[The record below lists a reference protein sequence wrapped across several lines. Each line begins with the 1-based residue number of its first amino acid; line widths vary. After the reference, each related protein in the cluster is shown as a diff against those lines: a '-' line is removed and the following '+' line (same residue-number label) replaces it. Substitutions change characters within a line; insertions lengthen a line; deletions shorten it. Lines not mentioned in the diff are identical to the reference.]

1 MTASYY
7 SPSRLLPAL
16 RGLSVSMRLRLQGMR
31 SDFSKPKAISR
42 RVSDCPLLFNTLLPD
57 YETDADRRC

>member
-1 MTASYY
+1 MTASYC

-16 RGLSVSMRLRLQGMR
+16 NGLSVDMRLPLRRMR
-31 SDFSKPKAISR
+31 PDFSKPKAISR
-42 RVSDCPLLFNTLLPD
+42 RVCDCPLLFNTLLPD

>member
-16 RGLSVSMRLRLQGMR
+16 NGLSVDMRLPLQGNATR
-31 SDFSKPKAISR
+31 LFKA
-42 RVSDCPLLFNTLLPD
+42 
-57 YETDADRRC
+57 

>member
-16 RGLSVSMRLRLQGMR
+16 NGLSVNMRLRLKGTR
-31 SDFSKPKAISR
+31 SDFSKPKAIIR

-57 YETDADRRC
+57 YESDADRRC